1 MVSKMLHKHKK
12 VMEGSRYYYIEN
24 DKYISF
30 NFDN

>member
-1 MVSKMLHKHKK
+1 MLHKHKR